1 MTAEYRKE
9 IIERLERIAN
19 HAVHTVGERPFVMS
33 LDDGIAVHKAIEAL
47 ERSRWIPIEENKP
60 SKGKRVLFYLEKPC
74 TYENPNGMYETL
86 DWWVQEGTYDG
97 KERGYYLYRAPD
109 IGIGISED
117 YIKAWMPLPEPYK
130 AESEE

>member
-1 MTAEYRKE
+1 MTREEALKYVIPALNNTWNEK
-9 IIERLERIAN
+9 IVKQVL
-19 HAVHTVGERPFVMS
+19 
-33 LDDGIAVHKAIEAL
+33 EAL
-47 ERSRWIPIEENKP
+47 ERSRWIPIEESKP

-117 YIKAWMPLPEPYK
+117 YIKAWRPLPGPYK
-130 AESEE
+130 AESEK